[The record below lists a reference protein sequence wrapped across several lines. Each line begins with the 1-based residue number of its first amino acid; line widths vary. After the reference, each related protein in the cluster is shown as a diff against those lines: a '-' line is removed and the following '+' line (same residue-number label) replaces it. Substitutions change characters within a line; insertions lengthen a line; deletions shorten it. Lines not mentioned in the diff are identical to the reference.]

1 MMANTSKAESI
12 AQKVRQKVLRSKDR
26 FWHVDDFDW
35 SPAAVW
41 DALSRLAEDGEIT
54 RVRRGTYW
62 RGRQTRW
69 GRSPTPA
76 IAAVRDVVGDKE
88 AIGAAG
94 WMAANT
100 VGLSTQV
107 VPTPIVSVT
116 RRLPTGFEN
125 IRLVSRAQRTGRRNA
140 RLSDAEVTLLEA
152 LGDWHRHSEVT
163 PEVAVTRLLAYM
175 TETHADPRKLVRASA
190 TEPVV
195 VRERLKALLMHGGL
209 EDEAAAI
216 EGARSEA
223 ARQKALEVLEQQPSV
238 I

>member
-1 MMANTSKAESI
+1 MSNASKSESV
-12 AQKVRQKVLRSKDR
+12 ARKVRQKVLRSEDR
-26 FWHVDDFDW
+26 FWHVEDFDW
-35 SPAAVW
+35 SPSAVW
-41 DALSRLAEDGEIT
+41 DALGRLAEEGELA

-69 GRSPTPA
+69 GRSPVPA
-76 IAAVRDVVGDKE
+76 IAAVREVVGDKE

-116 RRLPTGFEN
+116 HRLPTGFEN
-125 IRLVSRAQRTGRRNA
+125 IRLISRAQRTGRREA

-152 LGDWHRHSEVT
+152 LGDWHRYSEVP
-163 PEVAVTRLLAYM
+163 PEAAVERLLDYM
-175 TETHADPRKLVRASA
+175 RNTNAEPRKLVRASA
-190 TEPVV
+190 TEPVI
-195 VRERLKALLMHGGL
+195 VRERLKELLRRGGL
-209 EDEAAAI
+209 EDEAAGI

-223 ARQKALEVLEQQPSV
+223 ARRKALKVLDQHPSV

>member
-1 MMANTSKAESI
+1 MANASRSESV
-12 AQKVRQKVLRSKDR
+12 ARKVRQKVLRSEHR
-26 FWHVDDFDW
+26 FWHVEDFDW
-35 SPAAVW
+35 SPSAVW
-41 DALSRLAEDGEIT
+41 DALGRLAEEGELA

-69 GRSPTPA
+69 GRSPVPA
-76 IAAVRDVVGDKE
+76 IAAVREVVGDKE

-107 VPTPIVSVT
+107 VPTPIVSVA

-125 IRLVSRAQRTGRRNA
+125 IKLVSRAQRTGRRKA

-152 LGDWHRHSEVT
+152 LGDWHRYSEV
-163 PEVAVTRLLAYM
+163 PPDVAVTRLLAYM
-175 TETHADPRKLVRASA
+175 TDTHTNPRKLVRAST
-190 TEPVV
+190 TESVV
-195 VRERLKALLMHGGL
+195 VRERLKELLRRGGL
-209 EDEAAAI
+209 EDEAAGI
-216 EGARSEA
+216 EGARTEV
-223 ARQKALEVLEQQPSV
+223 ARRKALKVLDQHPSV

>member
-1 MMANTSKAESI
+1 MSNASKSESV
-12 AQKVRQKVLRSKDR
+12 AWKVRQKVLRSEDR
-26 FWHVDDFDW
+26 FWHVEDFDW
-35 SPAAVW
+35 SPSAVW
-41 DALSRLAEDGEIT
+41 DALGRLAEEGELA

-69 GRSPTPA
+69 GRSPVPA
-76 IAAVRDVVGDKE
+76 IAAVREVVGDKE

-107 VPTPIVSVT
+107 VPTPIVSVA

-125 IRLVSRAQRTGRRNA
+125 IKLVSRAQRTGRRAA

-152 LGDWHRHSEVT
+152 LGDWHRYSEL
-163 PEVAVTRLLAYM
+163 PPDVAVERLLDYM
-175 TETHADPRKLVRASA
+175 RNMNAEPRKLVRASA

-195 VRERLKALLMHGGL
+195 VRERLKALLRHAGL
-209 EDEAAAI
+209 EDQAAGI
-216 EGARSEA
+216 EGARTEV
-223 ARQKALEVLEQQPSV
+223 ARRKALKVLDQHPSV

>member
-1 MMANTSKAESI
+1 MSNTTKSESV
-12 AQKVRQKVLRSKDR
+12 ARKVRQRVLRSESR
-26 FWHVDDFDW
+26 FWHVDDFEW
-35 SPAAVW
+35 SPTAVW
-41 DALSRLAEDGEIT
+41 DALGRLAEEGEIE

-76 IAAVRDVVGDKE
+76 IAAVRDVVGDRE
-88 AIGAAG
+88 AVGAAG
-94 WMAANT
+94 WMAANA

-125 IRLVSRAQRTGRRNA
+125 IRLVSRAQRTGRRDA

-152 LGDWHRHSEVT
+152 LGDWHHYSEVS
-163 PEVAVTRLLAYM
+163 PDVALTRLLAYM
-175 TETHADPRKLVRASA
+175 TDTQADPRRLARASA

-195 VRERLKALLMHGGL
+195 VRERLKALLARGGL
-209 EDEAAAI
+209 AKEADAI
-216 EGARSEA
+216 EGARSDA
-223 ARQKALEVLEQQPSV
+223 ARRRALEVLQQQPSV

>member
-1 MMANTSKAESI
+1 MSNATKSESV
-12 AQKVRQKVLRSKDR
+12 ARKVHQKVLRSEDR
-26 FWHVDDFDW
+26 FWHVEDFDW
-35 SPAAVW
+35 SPSAVW
-41 DALSRLAEDGEIT
+41 DALGRLAEEGELA

-62 RGRQTRW
+62 RGRLTRW
-69 GRSPTPA
+69 GRSPVPA
-76 IAAVRDVVGDKE
+76 IAAVREVVGDKE

-100 VGLSTQV
+100 VGLSSQV

-125 IRLVSRAQRTGRRNA
+125 IRLVSRAQRTGRRDA
-140 RLSDAEVTLLEA
+140 RLTDAEVTLLEA
-152 LGDWHRHSEVT
+152 LGDWHRYSEVP
-163 PEVAVTRLLAYM
+163 PEVAVKRLLAYM
-175 TETHADPRKLVRASA
+175 TDTHTDPRKLMRASA

-195 VRERLKALLMHGGL
+195 VRERLKELLRRGGL
-209 EDEAAAI
+209 EDEAAGI

-223 ARQKALEVLEQQPSV
+223 ARRKALKVLDQHPSV